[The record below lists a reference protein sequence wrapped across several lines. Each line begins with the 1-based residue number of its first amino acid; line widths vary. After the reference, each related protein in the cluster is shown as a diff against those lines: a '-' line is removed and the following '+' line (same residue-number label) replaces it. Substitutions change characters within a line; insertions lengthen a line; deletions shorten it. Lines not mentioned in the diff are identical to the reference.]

1 MLRNPKN
8 PARYGSRYS
17 TRSGGDGV
25 GSPQRHDAEKNMNN
39 RKTILLVLLLIIL
52 GVGFLFLPVKAW
64 MLASQDWIRGLGFIG
79 PIVFVLLYVIL
90 TVCLIPGSAMTV
102 AAGAIFGLWL
112 GAGAAIIGANLGAFC
127 SFLLA
132 KTKLRAKVSE
142 WAKSNPKFAALDRAI
157 GQAGFKMVLLAR
169 LSPAFPFTL
178 LNYLLGLTSV
188 KTVPYV
194 LANLLGMLPA
204 TFLFVY
210 LGSIAGETLTGQVS
224 GEASTFQLVLK
235 VVGLLATIAIV
246 IFVTR
251 IARKAMAEAE
261 NTEAKN
267 ITPTLPATEVS

>member
-17 TRSGGDGV
+17 TWSGSDGV
-25 GSPQRHDAEKNMNN
+25 GAWQRHDVEKNMNN
-39 RKTILLVLLLIIL
+39 RKVFLLALLLIIL
-52 GVGFLFLPVKAW
+52 GVGFLFLPVKVW

-79 PIVFVLLYVIL
+79 PIVFVLLYVLL
-90 TVCLIPGSAMTV
+90 TVCLIPGSAMTL

-112 GAGAAIIGANLGAFC
+112 GAGAAIIGANLGALC

-132 KTKLRAKVSE
+132 KTRLRAKVSE
-142 WAKSNPKFAALDRAI
+142 WAQAKPKFAALDRAI

-188 KTVPYV
+188 KTIPYI

-210 LGSIAGETLTGQVS
+210 LGSVAGETLTGKVA
-224 GEASTFQLVLK
+224 GGASTFQLVLK
-235 VVGLLATIAIV
+235 VIGLLATIAVV

-251 IARKAMAEAE
+251 IARKAIAEAE
-261 NTEAKN
+261 NIEATN
-267 ITPTLPATEVS
+267 IPPTLPATEVS